1 MHNDNSCTF
10 NTSRLSSWRAI
21 SILLKF
27 FQLVVYFILI
37 MHRLRIYI
45 MKSADGIQEE

>member
-1 MHNDNSCTF
+1 MHDDISCTF
-10 NTSRLSSWRAI
+10 NTSRLSSWRSI

-37 MHRLRIYI
+37 LRRLRVYI
-45 MKSADGIQEE
+45 LKSPDGIQEE